1 MATFPNA
8 GYNNP
13 ALGQAFGDIAS
24 LFAPPS
30 PQEQLVAQTLKGQ
43 QATAAAKA
51 AALGRLTPDMQDAY
65 NLENGDPTAISKLY
79 QLKVANTPGATLADQ
94 DKYAYAGS
102 QQAGNTYSGRQAT
115 STLSSD
121 QKQVIPAG
129 VFSPNAITL
138 TNPAPDK
145 PDASPSVDQVIAK
158 AVQDANANPNDAGAQ
173 QRLKTAIAARGGG
186 GGVSV
191 TNVNGGSKTLENNLA
206 DQLSTGS
213 KQAQAAVMTLPNYDR
228 QEAAINTGMFTGTGA
243 DLKSQIVG
251 ALASTL
257 GMPSPDLEHTQE
269 FLAAAQN
276 NVGARAKSLATSG
289 HTTNMDID
297 VSKLAEGGDI
307 NYTAKA
313 LKTIIQQNRQLALDQ
328 INQHNAFVDKYS
340 KQFPDQ
346 AGMASIYHVDVPQS
360 AYPASTS
367 LTPANAPQPDAA
379 NGGGS
384 ATPGP
389 AAAPA
394 SPYGG
399 APQPITPLNVNA
411 PRAPAGS
418 PPAITTAIPPAAAAY
433 LKANPAMRPM
443 FEAKYGPGTAASV
456 LGQ

>member
-51 AALGRLTPDMQDAY
+51 AAVGQMTPYQQQLFEIAG
-65 NLENGDPTAISKLY
+65 GDPVQAA
-79 QLKVANTPGATLADQ
+79 KVAQFQAATSGASLSAQ
-94 DKYAYAGS
+94 DPYAYAAYG
-102 QQAGNTYSGRQAT
+102 QAGNTFSGRDAT
-115 STLSSD
+115 TTLSAD
-121 QKQVIPAG
+121 QKRVIPAG
-129 VFSPNAITL
+129 VFGPNAITL

-145 PDASPSVDQVIAK
+145 PDPTPTTDQVIAAAVNNYNKDPSATNK
-158 AVQDANANPNDAGAQ
+158 AALD
-173 QRLKTAIAARGGG
+173 TAKAARGGG

-269 FLAAAQN
+269 FIAAAQN
-276 NVGARAKSLATSG
+276 NVGARAKSLASSG

-379 NGGGS
+379 NGGG
-384 ATPGP
+384 AAAPGP
-389 AAAPA
+389 AAA
-394 SPYGG
+394 PYGG